1 MEKQITFGM
10 LSDELAQAKTN
21 KKEFLKKMDA
31 IIPWNEFIG
40 IIKPYYYKGEY
51 GNKPYD
57 IELMLRIYIIQNCYD
72 LSDMGVMDEILDS
85 RAFSEFCGVS
95 SPDEVPNGDT
105 IGRFRNILVKNH
117 VQEEL
122 FIQVAKIM
130 RKRNL
135 ILKKGTIVDSTIIES
150 PSSTKNKNKERDPDA
165 HSVKKGNQ
173 WHFGYKAHIGAD
185 SDTGIVHHLK
195 VTAANKHDV
204 EQVNDL
210 VYGTEEKFF
219 GDSGYLN
226 AEEHFEEGK
235 FENGTEN
242 VDFEINQRRGK
253 KKKLDPNDRLA
264 FEIKEYNKSAV
275 RSKVEHVFAVVKRL
289 FKFRRTRYRGLEKQ
303 TAKFNIMFALAN
315 LYLADRKFLTA

>member
-21 KKEFLKKMDA
+21 KKEFLKKMEA
-31 IIPWNEFIG
+31 IIPWNEFVE
-40 IIKPYYYKGEY
+40 IIRPYYYKGEY

-95 SPDEVPNGDT
+95 APEEVPNGDT

-122 FIQVAKIM
+122 FIRVAQIM
-130 RKRNL
+130 KERKL

-150 PSSTKNKNKERDPDA
+150 PSSTRNKNKERDPDA

-173 WHFGYKAHIGAD
+173 WHFGYKAHIGVDKD
-185 SDTGIVHHLK
+185 SGIVHHLK
-195 VTAANKHDV
+195 VTSANEHDV
-204 EQVNDL
+204 NQVNDL
-210 VYGTEEKFF
+210 VYGTEEEFY

-226 AEEHFEEGK
+226 AEEHFEEDT
-235 FENGTEN
+235 FENGIES

-253 KKKLDPNDRLA
+253 KEKLDPNDRLA
-264 FEIKEYNKSAV
+264 FEIEEYGKSAV
-275 RSKVEHVFAVVKRL
+275 RAKVEHVFAVVKRL
-289 FKFRRTRYRGLEKQ
+289 FRYRRTRYRSLEKQ
-303 TAKFNIMFALAN
+303 TAKLNMMFALAN
-315 LYLADRKFLTA
+315 LYLADRKSLSA